1 MHPLQRHADRWHG
14 RTFFVRL
21 HRRDQ
26 GLDALNSHTATP
38 TVAPRPQ
45 HRLHAVLT
53 RERRSP
59 NSKEPAMFKL
69 IGSVVVYGFALLGLA
84 TYLENLHGE

>member
-1 MHPLQRHADRWHG
+1 MEIDCINPVHPATDAQRALVFHA
-14 RTFFVRL
+14 L
-21 HRRDQ
+21 
-26 GLDALNSHTATP
+26 ATP

-84 TYLENLHGE
+84 TYLEKLHGE